1 MLERAWKLVRENVS
15 AAISVL
21 SLLGFGSAIAVA
33 DDARAMLVEHP
44 GSALLLIGF
53 AFAFGVGFS
62 ELTFNAGERVA
73 QKRKLDRLSRTFAAM
88 PGSQRDLVRA
98 ALCGSVSTAAESGPA
113 RALCDAGILVAS
125 SVTWNPRVSEYSIN
139 PDIVFEIRD
148 HKAEWLGV

>member
-1 MLERAWKLVRENVS
+1 MLKRAWKLVKENAS

-21 SLLGFGSAIAVA
+21 SLLGFGSVIAVA

-44 GSALLLIGF
+44 ASALLLICL

-62 ELTFNAGERVA
+62 ELTFNASERVA
-73 QKRKLDRLSRTFAAM
+73 RKRRLDRLSRAFAAM

-98 ALCGSVSTAAESGPA
+98 ALGGSVSTATESGPA

-125 SVTWNPRVSEYSIN
+125 SVTWNQRVSEYSIN
-139 PDIVFEIRD
+139 PDVVLEILD

>member
-1 MLERAWKLVRENVS
+1 MLKRAWKFVKENAS

-21 SLLGFGSAIAVA
+21 SLLGFGSVIAVA
-33 DDARAMLVEHP
+33 DDARAMLVVHP
-44 GSALLLIGF
+44 GSALLLIGL

-73 QKRKLDRLSRTFAAM
+73 RKRKLDRLSRTFAAM

-98 ALCGSVSTAAESGPA
+98 ALCASVSTATESGPA
-113 RALCDAGILVAS
+113 RALCNAGILVAS
-125 SVTWNPRVSEYSIN
+125 SVTWKPHVSEYSIN
-139 PDIVFEIRD
+139 PDILFEIRD